1 MGNTF
6 SQLFPDIWRT
16 RFNPE
21 GFEAYRKTTP
31 NGIFI
36 ALVGRTGSG
45 MSRLIHDATGSYE
58 TNVSPEDHLASEP
71 YTVSI
76 QDYGFTVPG
85 LAFSDF
91 PLYFIDTPGFDY
103 TTDNDEHIAL
113 KKLHSWVRLFK
124 PMNTKIDG
132 LIFMHNVSN
141 SELHNRT
148 IYTPRNH
155 TIEDLCG
162 SNSLHKVVFVSSHW
176 QDLMSEDEEEKKA
189 EIDEYWS
196 WMAEHKSE
204 KAKYDPPSAEN
215 AWKILKPLVMNA
227 QIAREKR
234 LVDEL
239 EKLKVHVPLA
249 DDAYLRIGEFLRRKA
264 TLLNSIIERLGEEGF
279 AMTAD
284 EEMKYTQLNK
294 EATLL
299 WSEVEK
305 ELNVTELERWMTSG
319 ERNQDPEDP

>member
-113 KKLHSWVRLFK
+113 KKLHSWVRRFK
-124 PMNTKIDG
+124 PMNTTIDG

-141 SELHNRT
+141 TELHDRV

-162 SNSLHKVVFVSSHW
+162 RNSLHKVVFVSSHW
-176 QDLMSEDEEEKKA
+176 QDVAPEDEEKKKA
-189 EIDEYWS
+189 EIDKYWS
-196 WMAEHKSE
+196 CMAKYNSE
-204 KAKYDPPSAEN
+204 KARYDPPSAEN

-227 QIAREKR
+227 QIAREQR

-239 EKLKVHVPLA
+239 ENLRGHLT
-249 DDAYLRIGEFLRRKA
+249 DGAYLRIGEFLRTKA
-264 TLLNSIIERLGEEGF
+264 TFLKSIIERLGKEGF

-284 EEMKYTQLNK
+284 EEMIYSLLNQD
-294 EATLL
+294 ATFL
-299 WSEVEK
+299 WSEVER